1 MNLLIWKEESLKDTL
16 TECVR
21 VCVPVHYVAAGV
33 SMCVRDPLPP
43 PLTDWTSATLG
54 ETLITIFC

>member
-33 SMCVRDPLPP
+33 SMCVRDPLLPP
-43 PLTDWTSATLG
+43 SQIGQLPL
-54 ETLITIFC
+54 